1 MPRPEMFKGIAE
13 RYLAAGNL
21 TRDQIP
27 EAAAFAAYHAFESI
41 GSAWVRRKGQKVPK
55 AHDSKINKFVAL
67 ARRETFR
74 HGAAHLAIL
83 TTALRNKM
91 LYPTED
97 GAGGFNVPD
106 KLISSAN
113 SRDLLRRVDG
123 MVRSVSAVL

>member
-1 MPRPEMFKGIAE
+1 MPRPEMFRNIAE
-13 RYLAAGNL
+13 RYLSAGHL
-21 TRDQIP
+21 TRDQVP

-41 GSAWVRRKGQKVPK
+41 GSAWVRHKGQKVPRP
-55 AHDSKINKFVAL
+55 HDSKINKFVAL
-67 ARRETFR
+67 AKRESFR

-97 GAGGFNVPD
+97 GLGGFNVPD
-106 KLISSAN
+106 TLMSAAN

-123 MVRSVSAVL
+123 MVRSVSAEL